1 MKLCILLLIVMHNV
15 VMQNK
20 LDYFSLAS
28 LVYCNATAYLTHL
41 LGMKNVV
48 MLRVIMLSV
57 VMLRVIMLS
66 VVAPNTIKLN
76 IMGP

>member
-48 MLRVIMLSV
+48 MLRVIMLNV
-57 VMLRVIMLS
+57 VMLRIIMLS
-66 VVAPNTIKLN
+66 VAAQNIIMLNAMAP
-76 IMGP
+76 